1 MAREVLPFDRDQR
14 VLELIRAGDRAGLVR
29 LYDDNRRPIVSH
41 VTRNGGTSD
50 EAEDV
55 LQESVVIVW
64 ERVRT
69 GGLEL
74 TARLSTFT
82 FAVARRVWL
91 RRLAQRRREPSVDAD
106 PDSLADDPTADP
118 SEDEDRIEA
127 MRRAFD
133 RLGEPCRTLLLLF
146 YWEQLSMADVATQL
160 GFANADV
167 AKAKKYQCKEQLRR
181 LMTGDDRG

>member
-1 MAREVLPFDRDQR
+1 MARGVLPFNRDQH
-14 VLELIRAGDRAGLVR
+14 VLELIRTGDRAGLVR

-41 VTRNGGTSD
+41 VTRNGGTTD

-64 ERVRT
+64 EKIRS
-69 GGLEL
+69 GNLEL

-82 FAVARRVWL
+82 FAVARRIWL
-91 RRLAQRRREPSVDAD
+91 RRLAQRRREPSVETD
-106 PDSLADDPTADP
+106 PDGLADDAMVELPEVD
-118 SEDEDRIEA
+118 DRIEA
-127 MRRAFD
+127 MRRGFD

-146 YWEQLSMADVATQL
+146 YWEQLSMTDVAAHL
-160 GFANADV
+160 GFASADV

-181 LMTGDDRG
+181 LMTGGDRG

>member
-1 MAREVLPFDRDQR
+1 MARDVLRFDQDQH
-14 VLELIRAGDRAGLVR
+14 VLELIRSGDRAGLMR

-41 VTRNGGTSD
+41 VTRNGGSAD

-64 ERVRT
+64 EKVRT
-69 GGLEL
+69 GGFEL
-74 TARLSTFT
+74 TARLTTFT
-82 FAVARRVWL
+82 FAVARRLWL
-91 RRLAQRRREPSVDAD
+91 RKLAQHRREPAVDLD
-106 PDSLADDPTADP
+106 PDGLSDDPQAEPPDV
-118 SEDEDRIEA
+118 DERIDS
-127 MRRAFD
+127 MRLAFD

-146 YWEQLSMADVATQL
+146 YWEELTMAEVARQL

-181 LMTGDDRG
+181 LMAGDDRD